1 MKRYCYG
8 FLILAIFLALP
19 AVWAATDF
27 EDQYRDLRS
36 EYYNLVDKYTHYKE
50 GYLDAQDSDEYY
62 ELKYERDLRDVK
74 SDFSSL
80 EDDAITL
87 IGDIRDAD
95 GSEALIDD
103 VKDLRDN
110 AADFQNR
117 IEDLIGGDYYGHSD
131 YDDHYYNHYD
141 YYYDEYGYYVKEPV
155 KAAAPEPSVTVEP
168 LNVYFV
174 SSVPSNPAPTAP
186 VAAPKIITA
195 PADFGIVWLLAGI
208 VMLLATIIFL
218 ISAGIK
224 KK

>member
-1 MKRYCYG
+1 MKRYFYG

-19 AVWAATDF
+19 AVWAAADF

-50 GYLDAQDSDEYY
+50 GYLDAQDSEEYY
-62 ELKYERDLRDVK
+62 ELKYERDLRDVR

-80 EDDAITL
+80 EDDATTL

-103 VKDLRDN
+103 VKDLREN
-110 AADFQNR
+110 TIDFQNR
-117 IEDLIGGDYYGHSD
+117 IDDLIGGDYYGH
-131 YDDHYYNHYD
+131 YDDHYYNRYD
-141 YYYDEYGYYVKEPV
+141 YYYDAYGYYVKEPV
-155 KAAAPEPSVTVEP
+155 KAVAPEPPVKVEP

-174 SSVPSNPAPTAP
+174 ESTPANAAV
-186 VAAPKIITA
+186 VAAPKVITA
-195 PADFGIVWLLAGI
+195 QVDFGIVWLLAGI

-218 ISAGIK
+218 VLVGTRK